1 MREKAMHVLRQFCA
15 AIALV
20 QVTLVAQ
27 SVGMSGLVIWARAH
41 LAGNVS
47 HLRWVRAFA
56 LVIRFTMLI
65 ICLHLAEILLWAC
78 FFRWQCFAGWE
89 TAFYFSA
96 SSYSTVGYGDVLP
109 PATWR
114 FLGPVEG
121 LTGVLMCGVS
131 VSLLFAIVS
140 RLVARDEERD
150 LTKALNRTTTRLQ
163 SIEAEEIAAGRGKE
177 S

>member
-1 MREKAMHVLRQFCA
+1 MHVLRQFCA
-15 AIALV
+15 AIVLV
-20 QVTLVAQ
+20 QLTLVAQ
-27 SVGMSGLVIWARAH
+27 SIGMSGLVMWARTH
-41 LAGNVS
+41 LAGNVNR
-47 HLRWVRAFA
+47 LRWVRAFA
-56 LVIRFTMLI
+56 LVIRFSMLI
-65 ICLHLAEILLWAC
+65 ICLHMSEILLWAC

-140 RLVARDEERD
+140 RLVAHDEEKD
-150 LTKALNRTTTRLQ
+150 LAKALNRTVTRLERTQ
-163 SIEAEEIAAGRGKE
+163 AEELAAGRGKE